1 MTAIPCR
8 SGDRARSGSSRVA
21 RTGDPGQDL
30 PPAGLAIDPGA
41 RTARV
46 EAGVLWGEVGK
57 AAEEHGVA
65 ALAGSSPDVGVV
77 GIRGVG
83 GSGGSRPA
91 MA

>member
-1 MTAIPCR
+1 VRFPAVQGTGHAAGAAGSLEQAILVKT
-8 SGDRARSGSSRVA
+8 SRL
-21 RTGDPGQDL
+21 R
-30 PPAGLAIDPGA
+30 GLAIDPGA

-57 AAEEHGVA
+57 AAEEHGLA

-77 GIRGVG
+77 GYSLGG